1 MSATF
6 GLLLHFQLAALDN
19 LDLLLGAVH
28 RSGGGVLNL
37 LDDVVALEHFAKDDV
52 AAIQPAGDGGG
63 DEELGAVGVL
73 SRIGHAWDD

>member
-52 AAIQPAGDGGG
+52 AAIQPPMTCQYCNRMSIT
-63 DEELGAVGVL
+63 EIK
-73 SRIGHAWDD
+73 RTR